1 MKRIANAEYAENII
15 PASNSRSQ
23 FFFPDLPNLRGRKLD
38 AVEFYS
44 DQEISITNS
53 GYTPVSVTDVPKVS
67 VTLYYNSGEY
77 VVMPL
82 ARFRR
87 LQLSGENQYYES
99 AGSATPQ
106 YNAVQLDATL
116 FDGQVIVWTKSYITI
131 NSNTSNFS
139 SESFAF
145 NIYYR

>member
-1 MKRIANAEYAENII
+1 MKRIANAEYAEIII

-38 AVEFYS
+38 AMEFYDS
-44 DQEISITNS
+44 SVQSVTNS
-53 GYTPVSVTDVPKVS
+53 GYTPVTSGYSIDVS

-82 ARFRR
+82 SRFLRT
-87 LQLSGENQYYES
+87 LYDGG
-99 AGSATPQ
+99 GSSFYTPI
-106 YNAVQLDATL
+106 QLDATL

-131 NSNTSNFS
+131 NANTSNFS
-139 SESFAF
+139 SQSFAF

>member
-1 MKRIANAEYAENII
+1 MKRIANAEYAEIII
-15 PASNSRSQ
+15 PASNSRAQ

-38 AVEFYS
+38 AMEFYS
-44 DQEISITNS
+44 AQDISITNS
-53 GYTPVSVTDVPKVS
+53 GYTPVAVADVPKVS

-82 ARFRR
+82 VRFRR
-87 LQLSGENQYYES
+87 LQQGGTNTPYDGSG
-99 AGSATPQ
+99 GDPQ

-116 FDGQVIVWTKSYITI
+116 FDGQVIVWTKSYITL
-131 NSNTSNFS
+131 NSNASNFS

>member
-1 MKRIANAEYAENII
+1 MKRIANAEYAEIII

-38 AVEFYS
+38 AMEFYS
-44 DQEISITNS
+44 NQEISITNS

-87 LQLSGENQYYES
+87 LQLAGTDTPFDGS
-99 AGSATPQ
+99 AGDAQ

>member
-1 MKRIANAEYAENII
+1 MKRIANAEYAEIII

-38 AVEFYS
+38 AMEFYS
-44 DQEISITNS
+44 NQVIGITNS
-53 GYTPVSVTDVPKVS
+53 GYTPVGQNITQFVS

-82 ARFRR
+82 ARFQR
-87 LQLSGENQYYES
+87 
-99 AGSATPQ
+99 
-106 YNAVQLDATL
+106 AVYDVYLNNDSSSIQQLDATL

-131 NSNTSNFS
+131 NSGAVNFS
-139 SESFAF
+139 NQSFAF

>member
-1 MKRIANAEYAENII
+1 MKRIANAEYCEIII

-38 AVEFYS
+38 AMEFYS
-44 DQEISITNS
+44 NQEISITNS

-106 YNAVQLDATL
+106 YTAVQLDGTL

>member
-1 MKRIANAEYAENII
+1 MKRIANAEYAEIII

-38 AVEFYS
+38 AMEFYC
-44 DQEISITNS
+44 DQDIAITNS
-53 GYTPVSVTDVPKVS
+53 GYTPVAVADVPSVT

-82 ARFRR
+82 VRFRR
-87 LQLSGENQYYES
+87 LQLSGSNQYFD
-99 AGSATPQ
+99 AGEAQPQ
-106 YNAVQLDATL
+106 YTAVQLDGTM
-116 FDGQVIVWTKSYITI
+116 FEGQVIVWTKSYITI
-131 NSNTSNFS
+131 NQNTNNFS
-139 SESFAF
+139 SKNFAF

>member
-1 MKRIANAEYAENII
+1 MKRIANAEYAEIII

-38 AVEFYS
+38 SMEFYS
-44 DQEISITNS
+44 AQDISITNS
-53 GYTPVSVTDVPKVS
+53 GYTPVAVADVPKVS

-82 ARFRR
+82 VRFRR
-87 LQLSGENQYYES
+87 LQQAGDVSDGSG
-99 AGSATPQ
+99 GTLPDFK
-106 YNAVQLDATL
+106 AVQLDGTL
-116 FDGQVIVWTKSYITI
+116 FDGQVIVWTKSYITL
-131 NSNTSNFS
+131 NSNASNFS

>member
-1 MKRIANAEYAENII
+1 MKRIANAEYAEIII

-23 FFFPDLPNLRGRKLD
+23 FFFPDLPNLRGRKLE
-38 AVEFYS
+38 AMEFYDS
-44 DQEISITNS
+44 SVQNITNS
-53 GYTPVSVTDVPKVS
+53 GYTPIAVNLSKKVS

-82 ARFRR
+82 PRFQR
-87 LQLSGENQYYES
+87 LQYNEP
-99 AGSATPQ
+99 AGDLWNSQ
-106 YNAVQLDATL
+106 QLDATL

-131 NSNTSNFS
+131 NQDTASFS
-139 SESFAF
+139 SNSFAF

>member
-1 MKRIANAEYAENII
+1 MKRIANAEYAEIII

-38 AVEFYS
+38 AMEFYS
-44 DQEISITNS
+44 NQEISITNS

-87 LQLSGENQYYES
+87 LQLAGTDTFFDGSGGD
-99 AGSATPQ
+99 AQ

-131 NSNTSNFS
+131 NSNTGNFS

>member
-1 MKRIANAEYAENII
+1 MKRIANAEYAEIII

-38 AVEFYS
+38 AMEFYDDS
-44 DQEISITNS
+44 VITLTNS
-53 GYTPVSVTDVPKVS
+53 GYNPISFGTTPQVS

-82 ARFRR
+82 TRFTR
-87 LQLSGENQYYES
+87 LNFVSGPDTLN
-99 AGSATPQ
+99 
-106 YNAVQLDATL
+106 VIQLDSTL

-131 NSNTSNFS
+131 NASPVSFS
-139 SESFAF
+139 SQSFAF
-145 NIYYR
+145 NIFYR

>member
-1 MKRIANAEYAENII
+1 MKRIANAEYAEIII

-38 AVEFYS
+38 AMEFYDS
-44 DQEISITNS
+44 SVISITNS
-53 GYTPVSVTDVPKVS
+53 GYTPVPHTSTPDVS

-82 ARFRR
+82 AR
-87 LQLSGENQYYES
+87 LQRFLFDNFKGDDSSSVQ
-99 AGSATPQ
+99 
-106 YNAVQLDATL
+106 QLDATL

-131 NSNTSNFS
+131 NANTGSFS
-139 SESFAF
+139 SKSFAF

>member
-1 MKRIANAEYAENII
+1 MKRIANAEYAEIII

-38 AVEFYS
+38 AMEFYDTAS
-44 DQEISITNS
+44 INITNS
-53 GYTPVSVTDVPKVS
+53 GYAPVPYLETKNVS

-82 ARFRR
+82 IR
-87 LQLSGENQYYES
+87 LTRYLQEAENDTIIG
-99 AGSATPQ
+99 AD
-106 YNAVQLDATL
+106 QLDSTL

-131 NSNTSNFS
+131 NQNTANFS
-139 SESFAF
+139 NKSFAF
-145 NIYYR
+145 NIFYR

>member
-1 MKRIANAEYAENII
+1 MKRIANAEYAEIII

-38 AVEFYS
+38 AMEFYNTQS
-44 DQEISITNS
+44 IAITNS
-53 GYTPVSVTDVPKVS
+53 GYDPVGVVDTLSVS

-82 ARFRR
+82 TRFVRY
-87 LQLSGENQYYES
+87 LYDGINDTIPASL
-99 AGSATPQ
+99 
-106 YNAVQLDATL
+106 QLDATL

-131 NSNTSNFS
+131 NQNTANFS
-139 SESFAF
+139 DKSFAF
-145 NIYYR
+145 NIFYR

>member
-1 MKRIANAEYAENII
+1 MKRIANAEYAEIII

-38 AVEFYS
+38 AMEFYS
-44 DQEISITNS
+44 AQVINVTNS
-53 GYTPVSVTDVPKVS
+53 GYAPVSQSNVPDVS

-82 ARFRR
+82 ARFQRA
-87 LQLSGENQYYES
+87 QYDANLANDTS
-99 AGSATPQ
+99 NIQ
-106 YNAVQLDATL
+106 QLDATL
-116 FDGQVIVWTKSYITI
+116 FDSQVIVWTKSYITI
-131 NSNTSNFS
+131 NNANTASYFS
-139 SESFAF
+139 SKSFAF

>member
-1 MKRIANAEYAENII
+1 MKRIANAEYAEIII

-38 AVEFYS
+38 AMEFYS
-44 DQEISITNS
+44 NNVISTTNS
-53 GYTPVSVTDVPKVS
+53 GYTPVDFLNVSMVS

-82 ARFRR
+82 QRFTRFVY
-87 LQLSGENQYYES
+87 NQTIDDGTNCS
-99 AGSATPQ
+99 VQ
-106 YNAVQLDATL
+106 QLDSTL

-131 NSNTSNFS
+131 NQNTGDFS
-139 SESFAF
+139 SKSFAF

>member
-1 MKRIANAEYAENII
+1 MKRIANAEYAEIII

-38 AVEFYS
+38 AMEYYC
-44 DQEISITNS
+44 DQDIAITNS
-53 GYTPVSVTDVPKVS
+53 GYTPVAVADVSSVT

-82 ARFRR
+82 VRFRR
-87 LQLSGENQYYES
+87 LQT
-99 AGSATPQ
+99 AGQVSDGAGGTIPD
-106 YNAVQLDATL
+106 YKAVQLDGTM
-116 FDGQVIVWTKSYITI
+116 FEGQVIVWTKSYITI
-131 NSNTSNFS
+131 NQNTSNFS
-139 SESFAF
+139 SKNFAF

>member
-1 MKRIANAEYAENII
+1 MKRIANAEYAEIII

-38 AVEFYS
+38 SMEFYS
-44 DQEISITNS
+44 AQDISITNS
-53 GYTPVSVTDVPKVS
+53 GYTPVAVVDVPKVS

-82 ARFRR
+82 VRFRR
-87 LQLSGENQYYES
+87 LQQAGEVS
-99 AGSATPQ
+99 DGAAGLIPDFK
-106 YNAVQLDATL
+106 AVQLDGTL
-116 FDGQVIVWTKSYITI
+116 FDGQVIVWTKSYITL
-131 NSNTSNFS
+131 NSNASNFS

>member
-1 MKRIANAEYAENII
+1 MKRIANAEYAEIII

-38 AVEFYS
+38 SMEFYC
-44 DQEISITNS
+44 DQDIAITNS
-53 GYTPVSVTDVPKVS
+53 GYTPVSVTDVPSVS

-87 LQLSGENQYYES
+87 LQLSGSNTYYMD
-99 AGSATPQ
+99 GTATPQ
-106 YNAVQLDATL
+106 YTAVQLDGTL

-131 NSNTSNFS
+131 NQNTNNFS

>member
-1 MKRIANAEYAENII
+1 MKRIANAEYAEIII

-38 AVEFYS
+38 AMEYYC
-44 DQEISITNS
+44 DQDIAITNS
-53 GYTPVSVTDVPKVS
+53 GYTPVAVADVSSVT

-82 ARFRR
+82 VRFRR
-87 LQLSGENQYYES
+87 LQTAGQVYDGTSGLIPDYK
-99 AGSATPQ
+99 
-106 YNAVQLDATL
+106 AVQLDGTM
-116 FDGQVIVWTKSYITI
+116 FEGQVIVWTKSYITI
-131 NSNTSNFS
+131 NQNTGNFS

>member
-1 MKRIANAEYAENII
+1 MKRIANAEYAEIII

-38 AVEFYS
+38 AMEYYC
-44 DQEISITNS
+44 DQDIAITNS
-53 GYTPVSVTDVPKVS
+53 GYTPVSVTDVSSVT

-82 ARFRR
+82 VRFRR
-87 LQLSGENQYYES
+87 LQTAGQVSDGASGLIPDYK
-99 AGSATPQ
+99 
-106 YNAVQLDATL
+106 AVQLDGTM
-116 FDGQVIVWTKSYITI
+116 FEGQVIVWTKSYITI
-131 NSNTSNFS
+131 NQNTGNFS